1 MPDDPSFDRTL
12 LVELSQTAFGHA
24 LGDLPIK
31 YFDATIEGIERIPK
45 DSGVLLVGNHAMFG
59 LDGVVLGSL
68 VLRETKRVPR
78 FLAERNLWKIPGV
91 GRMLS
96 VFGALPGEP
105 VSATELLGAGEIVI
119 VYPGGVDDSFKMSEE
134 SYRLQWGARAG
145 FAKIAMRAK
154 VPIVPVAA
162 FGIDEMYSI
171 RRREKSI
178 GRWLFG
184 SERYDFPMARGLL
197 GTFVPRPVKQSY
209 HLLEPIGT
217 SGDPDLPGDVER
229 VRDATRR
236 ALEAKLCEAKEAK
249 DARKT

>member
-31 YFDATIEGIERIPK
+31 YFDATIDGVDRIPT
-45 DSGVLLVGNHAMFG
+45 DGGALLVGNHAMFG

-78 FLAERNLWKIPGV
+78 FLGERNLWKVPML
-91 GRMLS
+91 GRLLTS
-96 VFGALPGEP
+96 VGALPGEP
-105 VSATELLGAGEIVI
+105 VAATELLEAGEIVI
-119 VYPGGVDDSFKMSEE
+119 VYPGGVDDSFKMSDE
-134 SYRLQWGARAG
+134 SYRLQWGKRAG

-171 RRREKSI
+171 QRREKTI
-178 GRWLFG
+178 GRWLLG
-184 SERYDFPMARGLL
+184 SERYDLPIARGFL
-197 GTFVPRPVKQSY
+197 GTLLPRPVKQSY
-209 HLLEPIGT
+209 HLLERIDT
-217 SGDPDLPGDVER
+217 TGDPDRADDVER
-229 VRDATRR
+229 VRAATRN
-236 ALEAKLCEAKEAK
+236 ALEAKLAEAGKGHKSEP
-249 DARKT
+249 